1 MSLAPAVVSSQICVC
16 AAPLSSKPLF
26 IMSRW
31 CMSLRCYRN
40 NPIKWTA
47 GEVDRLSERLLNR
60 CLSGHREA
68 MVMTAGLDSC
78 SRGTSTVPQ
87 AHAHT
92 ITHQFETLYDANVQ
106 ISNGGPYGNLSHLS
120 QTNSLRTGVKHSRQ
134 CWLWSLKLCYCS
146 RRYCSKLMY
155 LVKSCW
161 KKWRADVCANV
172 QFSLRLLINYLLT
185 LHNSSLTIGP
195 RHEWCRADMDDK
207 TG

>member
-1 MSLAPAVVSSQICVC
+1 MNGRRSRSPFREITQQM
-16 AAPLSSKPLF
+16 PLWPQGGNGYDC
-26 IMSRW
+26 R
-31 CMSLRCYRN
+31 
-40 NPIKWTA
+40 A
-47 GEVDRLSERLLNR
+47 RLLFPR
-60 CLSGHREA
+60 DTGE
-68 MVMTAGLDSC
+68 MP
-78 SRGTSTVPQ
+78 PQ

-161 KKWRADVCANV
+161 KKWGANVCANV

-195 RHEWCRADMDDK
+195 RHE
-207 TG
+207 